1 MKLVILHHIKRD
13 FPLSVA
19 VVGSEETYLAVRAA
33 LVARGTTL
41 NAWCK
46 ANSLNRQT
54 VEKALRGLRHSKNGT
69 AIRERL
75 VSELFT
81 SEVA

>member
-1 MKLVILHHIKRD
+1 MLHQIKRSI
-13 FPLSVA
+13 PLSVA
-19 VVGSEETYLAVRAA
+19 VAGSEETYLAVRSA

-54 VEKALRGLRHSKNGT
+54 VEKALKGLRHSRNG
-69 AIRERL
+69 ALIRQKL
-75 VSELFT
+75 VEELFER
-81 SEVA
+81 SAA